1 MKKKMTNKEKT
12 FLSIIIPVV
21 ILFFAFNTLPM
32 IKGFIYS
39 LTNYKGYGSYEF
51 VGFRNYIDL
60 FSDARVGKSYLFTF
74 KYALVGTVLVNV
86 LSLIMALGL
95 NAQIRFK
102 SALRGIYFV
111 PNILGGLVVGYIFS
125 FLFTYILPAVGDT
138 FNISWLQNSILA
150 SEKYAWIAVL
160 VVGVWQAV
168 AMNTIIYVSGLQ
180 TVPEDVYEA
189 SMLDGANK
197 WQKFWKVTLPL
208 IMPFVTINLVLST
221 KNMLMVFDQIMSLTK
236 GGPAQSTE
244 SISYL
249 IYQNGMSG
257 GQFGFQSANAVIF
270 FLIIVGISLFQ
281 MTVTVF
287 FPLYMALII
296 AFKQPS
302 EMTNDVAGSL
312 TFPEKLSF
320 SNFSQ
325 AMEVTD
331 FWHSLSNSLLI
342 TVVTIILA
350 ILIHSIAGYVIG
362 RSMNKKKGYKLTY
375 FYIVSGMFVP
385 FSILMMPLV
394 KQTAQMH
401 LGNRA
406 GVIILYLVF
415 YMPMNILLYSG
426 YMKNIPTA
434 LEEAAEID
442 GATTWKTY
450 WKVIF
455 PMMTPM
461 HATVAI
467 LTALGTWND
476 VMTPLV
482 IMSGTGQNTLP
493 LAQLNFQT
501 QFGTN
506 YNLAFAS
513 YILALIPILIFYI
526 ICQKQI
532 LNGVANGAV
541 KG

>member
-249 IYQNGMSG
+249 IYQNGMAG

-281 MTVTVF
+281 MTV
-287 FPLYMALII
+287 L
-296 AFKQPS
+296 
-302 EMTNDVAGSL
+302 
-312 TFPEKLSF
+312 
-320 SNFSQ
+320 
-325 AMEVTD
+325 
-331 FWHSLSNSLLI
+331 
-342 TVVTIILA
+342 
-350 ILIHSIAGYVIG
+350 
-362 RSMNKKKGYKLTY
+362 NKK
-375 FYIVSGMFVP
+375 
-385 FSILMMPLV
+385 
-394 KQTAQMH
+394 
-401 LGNRA
+401 
-406 GVIILYLVF
+406 
-415 YMPMNILLYSG
+415 
-426 YMKNIPTA
+426 
-434 LEEAAEID
+434 EE
-442 GATTWKTY
+442 
-450 WKVIF
+450 
-455 PMMTPM
+455 
-461 HATVAI
+461 
-467 LTALGTWND
+467 
-476 VMTPLV
+476 
-482 IMSGTGQNTLP
+482 
-493 LAQLNFQT
+493 QL
-501 QFGTN
+501 
-506 YNLAFAS
+506 
-513 YILALIPILIFYI
+513 
-526 ICQKQI
+526 
-532 LNGVANGAV
+532 
-541 KG
+541 